1 MNILVLL
8 LAFFLCCLLFSIV
21 MNRVGLR
28 HLVISRRFLK
38 PSVFCGEQSEM
49 VETIVNDHL
58 AVIPWLRIESRISP
72 YLRFGKQDNLEVRG
86 EMYHRSLFTV
96 MPYQKIV
103 RHHRVTFLRRG
114 IYNVGTAAL
123 TAGDI
128 TGIFRS
134 GREQALNMSV
144 TVFPRLLDPEEMP
157 LPLQELTG
165 NWTRER
171 QLLKDPF
178 LVRGIR
184 EYQTGDPIRDIHW
197 PASARM
203 QSLQVRIHDDES
215 HMHLMVLVNGQLRD
229 DQWDDLMDYEQDQIE
244 RLISVAATLCVQVIR
259 QGMKAGFSSNIAFSD
274 RKENECA
281 YLHPDEIDGNEEFF
295 LARLAAL
302 KIHRVISFP
311 SFLSSVAI
319 PEETKVVILSCY
331 DSESIQEK
339 LSDLREQ
346 GHSIAFHVI
355 GGDADA

>member
-8 LAFFLCCLLFSIV
+8 LAFFLCCALFSLV
-21 MNRVGLR
+21 MSRVGLK
-28 HLVISRRFLK
+28 HLLISRRFLK
-38 PSVFCGEQSEM
+38 PAVFCGEQSEM
-49 VETIVNDHL
+49 IETIVNDRL

-72 YLRFGKQDNLEVRG
+72 YLRFGRQDNLEVRG

-123 TAGDI
+123 TAGEI
-128 TGIFRS
+128 TGIFRA

-144 TVFPRLLDPEEMP
+144 TVFPRLLDPEDLP

-165 NWTRER
+165 NWTHER

-215 HMHLMVLVNGQLRD
+215 HMHLMVLLNGQLRD
-229 DQWDDLMDYEQDQIE
+229 DQWDDLMDYEQEKIE
-244 RLISVAATLCVQVIR
+244 ALISIAATVCIQVMH
-259 QGMKAGFSSNIAFSD
+259 QGMKAGLSGNISFSD
-274 RKENECA
+274 GPENECA
-281 YLHPDEIDGNEEFF
+281 YLAPDEIDGNEEYF

-302 KIHRVISFP
+302 RIHRVISFP
-311 SFLSSVAI
+311 SFLSAVHI
-319 PEETKVVILSCY
+319 PEDTKVLVLSCY
-331 DSESIQEK
+331 DSESIREK
-339 LSDLREQ
+339 INEIREA
-346 GHSIAFHVI
+346 GYSITMQVV
-355 GGDADA
+355 GGDVHA

>member
-1 MNILVLL
+1 
-8 LAFFLCCLLFSIV
+8 
-21 MNRVGLR
+21 
-28 HLVISRRFLK
+28 
-38 PSVFCGEQSEM
+38 
-49 VETIVNDHL
+49 
-58 AVIPWLRIESRISP
+58 
-72 YLRFGKQDNLEVRG
+72 
-86 EMYHRSLFTV
+86 
-96 MPYQKIV
+96 
-103 RHHRVTFLRRG
+103 
-114 IYNVGTAAL
+114 
-123 TAGDI
+123 
-128 TGIFRS
+128 
-134 GREQALNMSV
+134 MSV

-274 RKENECA
+274 RQENECA

-339 LSDLREQ
+339 LSELREQ